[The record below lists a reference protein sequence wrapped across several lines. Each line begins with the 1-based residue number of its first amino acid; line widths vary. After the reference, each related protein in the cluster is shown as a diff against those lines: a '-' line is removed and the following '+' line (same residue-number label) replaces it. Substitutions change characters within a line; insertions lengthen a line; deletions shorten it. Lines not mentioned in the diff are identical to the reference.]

1 MYGRIWLYPRFQRGS
16 EREPPAGGAARQG
29 RGGAAHLH
37 GQAVGQGLRPAA
49 VQAAGE
55 KNEAGR
61 PALCAEHRPAG
72 AGLWGDT
79 AAMAAADQGKEG
91 GHLCAGYAAAGHPAG
106 ERPDGHIHCRSGA
119 ANPLL
124 CGPV

>member
-55 KNEAGR
+55 KKE
-61 PALCAEHRPAG
+61 LT
-72 AGLWGDT
+72 LKQ
-79 AAMAAADQGKEG
+79 AAAACGMPTGTFYGKAVKFEKEG
-91 GHLCAGYAAAGHPAG
+91 
-106 ERPDGHIHCRSGA
+106 
-119 ANPLL
+119 
-124 CGPV
+124 